1 MKKNNPWHDVS
12 IGNELPN
19 IVQAIIEIS
28 QRSKAKYE
36 LDKQS
41 GLLRLDRVLY
51 SAVHYPVNYG
61 FIPQT
66 LGEDRDPLDIFV
78 FSQIKIEPLCI
89 VRAKIIGVMR
99 MIDNGEADDKII
111 AVAEDDMSVAH
122 INSVDELPIHLKTE
136 LKNFFEDYKKLEN
149 KSVEVK
155 EFQEKKVA
163 VEILRKAINDY
174 NHQFKEDLMPTYKK
188 ILIAV
193 DGSEY
198 SMTAARKGLEFSH
211 QLNAVAGLTF
221 VIDNSKALANPD
233 LGTTAEQVKMVL
245 KKEAEQTLDQ
255 LADMYNGKELK
266 KFMPEGNP
274 VYKEII
280 KLAETWKAD
289 LIVMGT
295 HGRTGLQHLL
305 MGSVAEHVMRH
316 SDIPVMVVSTKS
328 KN

>member
-1 MKKNNPWHDVS
+1 MKKSNPWHNVS
-12 IGNELPN
+12 IGDELPDS
-19 IVQAIIEIS
+19 VQAIIEIP
-28 QRSKAKYE
+28 QGSKAKYE
-36 LDKQS
+36 LDKPS

-51 SAVHYPVNYG
+51 SSVHYPVNYG

-66 LGEDRDPLDIFV
+66 LGEDHDPLDIFV
-78 FSQIKIEPLCI
+78 FSQIEIQPICI
-89 VRAKIIGVMR
+89 VRAKIIGVIR

-111 AVAEDDMSVAH
+111 AVAKDDMSVAH
-122 INSVDELPIHLKTE
+122 INSVDELPIHLKSE
-136 LKNFFEDYKKLEN
+136 LRNFFEDYKKLEN

-163 VEILRKAINDY
+163 VEILKKAMDDY
-174 NHQFKEDLMPTYKK
+174 NHQFNKEVMHTYKK

-198 SMTAARKGLEFSH
+198 SMTAAGKGLELSH
-211 QLNAVAGLTF
+211 QLDATAGLVF

-233 LGTTAEQVKMVL
+233 IGTTVEQVKVVL

-266 KFMPEGNP
+266 KFMPEGYP
-274 VYKEII
+274 LYKEII
-280 KLAETWKAD
+280 KLAEYWRAD

-295 HGRTGLQHLL
+295 HGRTGLEHLL
-305 MGSVAEHVMRH
+305 VGSVAEHVMRH
-316 SDIPVMVVSTKS
+316 SPIPVMIVPTKS